1 MTFRYTD
8 DDRRQISREAEGKTI
23 GSLEWEPDGPGGG
36 YWVCTFTDET
46 EISFRLMAELGA
58 GERIEQLARRIQV
71 ASRFQ
76 VDANAASVLRDS
88 ARELADLVLEQG
100 VADPP
105 SMKGG
110 A

>member
-8 DDRRQISREAEGKTI
+8 EQRAKIAAEARGKMI
-23 GSLEWEPDGPGGG
+23 DLLQWEPDGPGGG

-46 EISFRLMAELGA
+46 EISFRLMAELRA
-58 GERIEQLARRIQV
+58 GERLEQLARRIQV

-76 VDANAASVLRDS
+76 VDANAARVLRDS
-88 ARELADLVLEQG
+88 ACELAELVLEHG

-105 SMKGG
+105 STKGVT
-110 A
+110 